1 MFNFSR
7 FFNFLR
13 LYKLLRLSR
22 QFLFYLSF
30 IALVLT
36 IIRTKLLTIRLLT
49 ISVQSAIDTINRFY
63 MRNSF
68 LAYVIIR
75 GIFDITGE
83 YLAREISSIN
93 SDVASQ

>member
-1 MFNFSR
+1 
-7 FFNFLR
+7 
-13 LYKLLRLSR
+13 
-22 QFLFYLSF
+22 
-30 IALVLT
+30 LVLT
-36 IIRTKLLTIRLLT
+36 IIRTKLLLTIRLLT
-49 ISVQSAIDTINRFY
+49 ISVQSAINDTVNRFY

-93 SDVASQ
+93 SDVASR